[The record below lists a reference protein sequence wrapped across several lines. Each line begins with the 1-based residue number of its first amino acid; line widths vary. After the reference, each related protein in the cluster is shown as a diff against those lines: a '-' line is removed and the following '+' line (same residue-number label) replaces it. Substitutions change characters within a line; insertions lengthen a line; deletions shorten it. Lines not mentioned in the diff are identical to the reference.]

1 MIFDFDN
8 LSINGENLIKL
19 SVGEYVIWEKKT
31 VDDGLTHYWIG
42 DEEYTIDIE
51 GTLNFSSLFL
61 GSVTKVVIGSKV
73 NKLSDFCFNACDT
86 IKTIYIP
93 DSVQNIGEYAF
104 PNCSSLK
111 EVNIPS
117 GITEIRKAAFFK
129 NTSLENIIIPDT
141 VTKIG
146 DSAFNGCISL
156 TAITI
161 PDSVVDIGFIA
172 FGNVPT
178 EGELTCSDEWYDNLS
193 STQIGKLGNV
203 YNWRRKPINPPVD
216 EPTEDGDT
224 IVWYVDGTVQKY
236 NYSGI
241 LDWSKIPNFVNAV
254 KIEFGKQITSL
265 NYEYGYYDIANSLT
279 SVTIP
284 SNITHIGG
292 EAFAHCPN
300 LKYVNSSNEYEF
312 ILKEG
317 LVTLGY
323 SVFNS
328 SNVKTLILPSTLEI
342 IGKLSFNG
350 CSSLTSVTIP
360 DNVKEI
366 HNNAFS
372 LCTSL
377 TSFNIGGG
385 VQKIERG
392 VLTKSPLLT
401 DITYNGTVQMFEN
414 IDKEDGYF
422 LTEEYD
428 HEYHLG
434 TNTIVCT
441 DGIINII

>member
-8 LSINGENLIKL
+8 LSVNGENLIKL

-42 DEEYTIDIE
+42 DEEYTIDIV
-51 GTLNFSSLFL
+51 GTLNFASLFL
-61 GSVTKVVIGSKV
+61 GNVTKVVIGSKV
-73 NKLSDFCFNACDT
+73 NELSDFCFNSCNT
-86 IKTIYIP
+86 IESIYIP
-93 DSVQNIGEYAF
+93 DSVQKIGEYAF
-104 PNCSSLK
+104 SSCSSLK

-117 GITEIRKAAFFK
+117 GITEIRNATFFN

-146 DSAFNGCISL
+146 GSTFSGCISL

-172 FGNVPT
+172 FNKVPT
-178 EGELTCSDEWYDNLS
+178 EGELTCSDEWYDNLT
-193 STQIGKLGNV
+193 STLITNLGNV
-203 YNWRRKPINPPVD
+203 YNWRKKPINPPVD
-216 EPTEDGDT
+216 EPTSDGDT

-236 NYSGI
+236 NYSGA
-241 LDWSKIPNFVNAV
+241 LNWGTQIPNAENAI

-265 NYEYGYYDIANSLT
+265 TNGEQVVNKLT

-284 SNITHIGG
+284 SNIKHIGD
-292 EAFAHCPN
+292 EAFGWCPN
-300 LKYVNSSNEYEF
+300 LKYVNSENEYEF
-312 ILKEG
+312 VLLEG
-317 LVTLGY
+317 LTQLGY
-323 SVFNS
+323 GTFGG

-342 IGKLSFNG
+342 IGDSSFSHCEN
-350 CSSLTSVTIP
+350 LTSVTIP
-360 DNVKEI
+360 NSVKEI
-366 HNNAFS
+366 HNSAFS
-372 LCTSL
+372 VCTRL
-377 TSFNIGGG
+377 VAFNIGNGI
-385 VQKIERG
+385 QRLERG

-428 HEYHLG
+428 TEYHLG